1 MATNDPIKTWT
12 HMNADGEDVPLRS
25 AVEEALLELAE
36 HLDPHQILDLRHEP
50 DIARMTAAR
59 KHLAFAL
66 DKIDAGRPNLP
77 AAAEDVRAL
86 IAALDEVAEG
96 LKRFN
101 ETGRWPL
108 TIKPSKPPRA
118 DTANE
123 WEQTAEVAGDDDVKR
138 EGRQPDAGQR
148 FLKTTAGKVVAGGAL
163 VVLARWILR

>member
-12 HMNADGEDVPLRS
+12 HLGADGEDVPLRS
-25 AVEEALLELAE
+25 AVEEALLELAA
-36 HLDPHQILDLRHEP
+36 HLDPHQIRDLRHEQ
-50 DIARMTAAR
+50 DIVRMKAAR
-59 KHLAFAL
+59 KRLAFAL

-108 TIKPSKPPRA
+108 TIKPSKPPR
-118 DTANE
+118 DEDDGSGLANE
-123 WEQTAEVAGDDDVKR
+123 WEQTAEV
-138 EGRQPDAGQR
+138 AGQR